1 MVAAQAKTLGG
12 PAGRQ
17 NPQLHNCHRP
27 LIASTGSPSPLA
39 QTSLHHSS
47 LVMLGLLLAFAV
59 VHSGGASLRAWGAER
74 IGERAWRL
82 LFAAVSIPSAV
93 VVIGYF
99 LAHRYDGLRLWNL
112 QDQPW
117 IIPVVWLGTAISF
130 LFLYPA
136 TYNLLE
142 IPAVLKP
149 QVRLYATGIIRISRH
164 PQAVGQI
171 LWCATHLLWIGSS
184 FMVATCVG
192 LIAHHL
198 FAIWNGDRRLS
209 HRFGEAFL
217 ALKAQTSVIPFR
229 AVLDG
234 RQQLVLGE
242 FLKPAQLGI
251 AIAVGVFWWAHRFI
265 GLGATTFSRTGLAHW
280 LG

>member
-1 MVAAQAKTLGG
+1 MP
-12 PAGRQ
+12 PANVHQ
-17 NPQLHNCHRP
+17 
-27 LIASTGSPSPLA
+27 
-39 QTSLHHSS
+39 SS
-47 LVMLGLLLAFAV
+47 WVMLALLLGFAV
-59 VHSGGASLRAWGAER
+59 IHSGGASLRCWGAAR

-82 LFAAVSIPSAV
+82 LFAAVSIPAAGL
-93 VVIGYF
+93 VIGYF
-99 LAHRYDGLRLWNL
+99 LQHRYDGIRLWNL
-112 QDQPW
+112 QEQPW
-117 IIPVVWLGTAISF
+117 IVPLVWSGTAISF

-142 IPAVLKP
+142 IPAVLRP

-184 FMVATCVG
+184 FTVATCLG

-198 FAIWNGDRRLS
+198 FAVWNGDRRLS
-209 HRFGEAFL
+209 NRFGAAFSEL
-217 ALKAQTSVIPFR
+217 RDATSVIPFR

-234 RQQLVLGE
+234 RQRLVLSE
-242 FLKPAQLGI
+242 FLRPAQLGI
-251 AIAVGVFWWAHRFI
+251 AIAVAGFWWAHRFI
-265 GLGATTFSRTGLAHW
+265 GVGATAFARTHLSHW

>member
-1 MVAAQAKTLGG
+1 M
-12 PAGRQ
+12 
-17 NPQLHNCHRP
+17 
-27 LIASTGSPSPLA
+27 LA
-39 QTSLHHSS
+39 
-47 LVMLGLLLAFAV
+47 LLLAFALL
-59 VHSGGASLRAWGAER
+59 HSGGAALRPWAAER

-82 LFAAVSIPSAV
+82 LFAAVSIPAAV
-93 VVIGYF
+93 LVVGYF

-117 IIPVVWLGTAISF
+117 IVPLVWGGTAVSF

-149 QVRLYATGIIRISRH
+149 QVRLYAQGIIRVSRH

-171 LWCATHLLWIGSS
+171 LWCATHLLWIGTS
-184 FMVATCVG
+184 FAACACAG

-198 FAIWNGDRRLS
+198 FAVWHGDRRLRN
-209 HRFGEAFL
+209 RFGPAFEEW
-217 ALKAQTSVIPFR
+217 KASTSVLPFQ

-234 RQQLVLGE
+234 RQTLVWAE
-242 FLKPAQLGI
+242 FLRPAQLGI
-251 AIAVGVFWWAHRFI
+251 AIAVALFWWAHRWI
-265 GLGATTFSRTGLAHW
+265 GLAATAFSRSGLAHW

>member
-1 MVAAQAKTLGG
+1 M
-12 PAGRQ
+12 
-17 NPQLHNCHRP
+17 
-27 LIASTGSPSPLA
+27 LA
-39 QTSLHHSS
+39 
-47 LVMLGLLLAFAV
+47 LLLAFAIL
-59 VHSGGASLRAWGAER
+59 HSGGASLRVWGVGR

-82 LFAAVSIPSAV
+82 LFATLSIPSAV

-99 LAHRYDGLRLWNL
+99 LAHRYDGVRLWNL

-117 IIPVVWLGTAISF
+117 IVPVVWVGTAISF

-171 LWCATHLLWIGSS
+171 LWCASHLLWIGSS
-184 FMVATCVG
+184 FMEATCAG

-198 FAIWNGDRRLS
+198 FAVWNGDRRLAN
-209 HRFGEAFL
+209 RFGPAFEEL
-217 ALKAQTSVIPFR
+217 RANTSVIPFR

-234 RQQLVLGE
+234 RQRLVLTE
-242 FLKPAQLGI
+242 FLRPAQLGI

-265 GLGATTFSRTGLAHW
+265 GLGAVSFSRSGLAHW